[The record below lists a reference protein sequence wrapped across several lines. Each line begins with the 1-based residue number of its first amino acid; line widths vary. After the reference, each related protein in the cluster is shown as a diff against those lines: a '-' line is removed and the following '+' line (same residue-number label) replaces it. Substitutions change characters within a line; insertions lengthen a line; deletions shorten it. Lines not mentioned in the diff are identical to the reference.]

1 LALAGDELTRAESK
15 LDVIQRRDVYRIV
28 LAALLVACRPVAP
41 SADHPTRGRP
51 AVIPFDAG
59 ERAWLDSARFTTLKV
74 DPKSVG
80 AERFALGAEALPPG
94 SAIPVHRHLAD
105 EELLIVHR
113 GRAAVTLGDSGHVVE
128 AGGVAYI
135 PRGTWVGVANPGPD
149 TLTIFYI
156 FPTPHFLEYMR
167 AIASPS
173 PGGRR
178 LSRDEAAT
186 INREHRIE
194 YRPR

>member
-1 LALAGDELTRAESK
+1 M
-15 LDVIQRRDVYRIV
+15 IQRRDVYRIGF
-28 LAALLVACRPVAP
+28 AALLVACRPVAP
-41 SADHPTRGRP
+41 AAGPSADHPARGRP
-51 AVIPFDAG
+51 AVISFDAG

-113 GRAAVTLGDSGHVVE
+113 GRAAVTLGDSEYVVE

-135 PRGTWVGVANPGPD
+135 PRSTWVGVVNPGPD
-149 TLTIFYI
+149 TLTIFYV

-167 AIASPS
+167 AITSPS

-178 LSRDEAAT
+178 LSRAEAAT
-186 INREHRIE
+186 INGEHRIE